1 MRKFNYIIIPALII
15 SLISPLAAY
24 SAQQIYSCPGKPYP
38 VSNSV
43 TRGIQRFLGL
53 NLLATKAVELGIQNQ
68 LKNTAK
74 GDFDVKIKTYSA
86 MDLLAGKLKGV
97 EVKAKNINADDIYV
111 SSAEVKSLCD
121 FIYID
126 YKKNPGVPL
135 VPVLVGFK
143 GAVTEKDLNKTLSS
157 ETYKNKLQGLKIKI
171 YGNEAT
177 LVDFYNTKAD
187 IVNNKISLLS
197 DIHLAGMPESMRV
210 PVKITAGLKLI
221 DNKIR
226 LTDIQMTAKSIATDF
241 GVIGKLIE
249 LQKPVLFDLNSL
261 EKNGMRV
268 DLKDLI
274 IKDNQINIQ
283 GTAWMAAA
291 KQ

>member
-1 MRKFNYIIIPALII
+1 MRKFTYIIIPTLIL
-15 SLISPLAAY
+15 SLIAPLSAY
-24 SAQQIYSCPGKPYP
+24 SAQQIYSCAAKPYP
-38 VSNSV
+38 ISNSV

-53 NLLATKAVELGIQNQ
+53 NLLATKIVELEMKKQ

-74 GDFDVKIKTYSA
+74 GDFDVNIKTYSA

-97 EVKAKNINADDIYV
+97 EVKAKNINANDIYI

-126 YKKNPGVPL
+126 YKKNPVVPL
-135 VPVLVGFK
+135 VPVFVGFK

-157 ETYKNKLQGLKIKI
+157 KTYKNKLKGLKIKI

-177 LVDFYNTKAD
+177 LADFYNTKVD
-187 IVNNKISLLS
+187 IIDNKISLLS
-197 DIHLAGMPESMRV
+197 DIHLAGMPEFMKV

-241 GVIGKLIE
+241 GAIGKLIE

-261 EKNGMRV
+261 EKNGMRI

-283 GTAWMAAA
+283 GTAWLPAS